1 MKSFNDIRTKV
12 ELAESPLKEAMGHI
26 SAIQG
31 MIAKER
37 GLEKKRDATKS
48 KDSGWQ
54 KPDSKQTAKPE
65 NRAKKLARGAMKSFK
80 QVREDLKLVGLDEA
94 SLGEAKVGP
103 SHDQIMKAIGHTQSS
118 AQGMAILQKKFK
130 LTAAQARKHM
140 DMFLKD
146 DVQIDEISMTKMAD
160 YAPKAVKSRNDAK
173 SATSSADSN
182 RRASAKKILDKRKTG
197 ANNYNKKMWGYGKV
211 APTK

>member
-54 KPDSKQTAKPE
+54 KPNSKQTAKPE

-80 QVREDLKLVGLDEA
+80 QVREDLI
-94 SLGEAKVGP
+94 GEAKVGP
-103 SHDQIMKAIGHTQSS
+103 SHDEIMKAIGHTQSS

-130 LTAAQARKHM
+130 LTPQQARKHM

-160 YAPKAVKSRNDAK
+160 YATKAVKSRNDAK

-182 RRASAKKILDKRKTG
+182 RRATAKKILDKRKTG
-197 ANNYNKKMWGYGKV
+197 ADNYNKKMWGYGKV